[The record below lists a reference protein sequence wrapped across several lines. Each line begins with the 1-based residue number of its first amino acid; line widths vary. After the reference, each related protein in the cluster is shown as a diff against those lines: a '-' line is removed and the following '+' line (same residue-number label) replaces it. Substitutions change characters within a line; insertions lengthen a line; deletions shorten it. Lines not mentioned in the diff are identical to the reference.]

1 MGNQLIIS
9 LGREF
14 GSGGHEIAR
23 RLAERFDLPLLED
36 NILRKIAEENGMDAD
51 AAKFYDEKPRLHVLY
66 RTVNGFNNSPE
77 SAVMHMQ
84 FQYLK
89 KIAEEGKSFLIVGRC
104 AEEILRDYEGM
115 ISIFVLADT
124 DFKIQRIMARED
136 ISEDEA
142 MILMDH
148 KNRKRKIYH
157 NQYCKGKWGDSR
169 NYEISINSS
178 KLGIEGTTDLLE
190 NYIRERIKTGN
201 ISFK

>member
-142 MILMDH
+142 MILMDR

>member
-1 MGNQLIIS
+1 MRDQLIIT

-36 NILRKIAEENGMDAD
+36 NILQKIAVEKGMDTGAVG
-51 AAKFYDEKPRLHVLY
+51 FYDEKPKLYGVY
-66 RTVNGFNNSPE
+66 RTVHGFNNSPE
-77 SAVMHMQ
+77 DAVVHMQ

-89 KIAEEGKSFLIVGRC
+89 ELAQAGKSFLVVGRC
-104 AEEILRDYEGM
+104 GDELLKDYDSM
-115 ISIFVLADT
+115 ISIFVLADPE
-124 DFKIQRIMARED
+124 FKIQRIMARED
-136 ISEDEA
+136 IGREKA
-142 MILMDH
+142 AALMER
-148 KNRKRKIYH
+148 KNKKRKLYH

-190 NYIRERIKTGN
+190 SYIRARMQNFNKD
-201 ISFK
+201 